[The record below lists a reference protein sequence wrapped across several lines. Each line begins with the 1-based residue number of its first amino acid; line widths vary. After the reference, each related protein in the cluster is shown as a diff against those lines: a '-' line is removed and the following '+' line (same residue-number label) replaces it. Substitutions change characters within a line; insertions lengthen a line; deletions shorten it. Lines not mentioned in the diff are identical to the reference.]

1 MKRLNNL
8 FQHIISGE
16 NLNIADKKAQKNKS
30 NQYGVKIHNNNRE
43 ENILKLHYSLI
54 SKTYRTSEYD
64 IFKVFEPKERD
75 VYRLPYFP
83 DRICHHAIMNVLEPI
98 FVAIFTD
105 VLNIEIIV
113 QGFKIEDSKK
123 KQGTK
128 YLTLQIE
135 IDYTNRVVFTGSK
148 NLMDLISQVPD
159 DKFPFQTIIK
169 KNDKRLEFT

>member
-1 MKRLNNL
+1 MFN
-8 FQHIISGE
+8 
-16 NLNIADKKAQKNKS
+16 
-30 NQYGVKIHNNNRE
+30 
-43 ENILKLHYSLI
+43 
-54 SKTYRTSEYD
+54 
-64 IFKVFEPKERD
+64 FKDLGIKPKENTFIGKKIEID
-75 VYRLPYFP
+75 
-83 DRICHHAIMNVLEPI
+83 
-98 FVAIFTD
+98 D

-135 IDYTNRVVFTGSK
+135 IDISKRVVFTGSK

-159 DKFPFQTIIK
+159 NKFPFKTIIK